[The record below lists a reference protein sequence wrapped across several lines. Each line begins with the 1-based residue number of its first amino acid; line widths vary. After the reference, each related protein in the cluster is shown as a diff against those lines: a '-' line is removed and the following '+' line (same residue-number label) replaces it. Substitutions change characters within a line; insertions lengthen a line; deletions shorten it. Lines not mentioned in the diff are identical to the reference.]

1 MRLYEVSGDAHISV
15 ESEHLPGT
23 LEQGQ
28 TGHYTEDITSV
39 ANFRLSAAGCV

>member
-1 MRLYEVSGDAHISV
+1 MRVYEVSGEADISV

-28 TGHYTEDITSV
+28 DGNYTEDITSV